1 MENKVIDNKKHLNLN
16 EYFNMFLMVFF
27 GTAIMYYI
35 LYMINLISYLNYGS
49 VIVLDIAFI
58 YVGKNY
64 ADATYKELLIV
75 VPIFVTITFIL
86 AYIGFL

>member
-75 VPIFVTITFIL
+75 VPIFVTITFVL

>member
-86 AYIGFL
+86 SYIGFL